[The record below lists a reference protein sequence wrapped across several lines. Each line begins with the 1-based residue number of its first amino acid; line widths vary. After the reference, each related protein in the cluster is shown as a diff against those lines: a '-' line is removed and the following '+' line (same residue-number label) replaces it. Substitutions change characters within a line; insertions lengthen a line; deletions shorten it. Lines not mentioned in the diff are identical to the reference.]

1 MKHGRKAR
9 QERALE
15 RLKKARVENSKVWC
29 CYKAWEKTHDKL
41 IPGDEYIQHDC
52 NWQERRDAEIAI
64 LEERIARS

>member
-1 MKHGRKAR
+1 MKHGKKAR

-15 RLKKARVENSKVWC
+15 RLNKAKVENSKG
-29 CYKAWEKTHDKL
+29 YRLMHEWEAKYDCPAH
-41 IPGDEYIQHDC
+41 GDGYFQHDC